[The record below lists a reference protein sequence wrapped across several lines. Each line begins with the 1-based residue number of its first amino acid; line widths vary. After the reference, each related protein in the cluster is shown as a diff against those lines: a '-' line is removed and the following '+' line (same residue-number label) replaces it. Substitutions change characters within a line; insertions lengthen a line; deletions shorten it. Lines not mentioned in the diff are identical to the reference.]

1 MNAPACSLKNSVR
14 EYWKERVSD
23 WKVASSLQTGSDAY
37 FLEVERYRFEKL
49 DYLERVVDYQG
60 WADCSV
66 LDVGCG
72 LATDLSK
79 FARGGAKV
87 TGVDLAPRAVELAQQ
102 NFAQR
107 GLEGNFA
114 VMDGEYLDFPDDS
127 FDFVYCHT
135 VLHFTPNP
143 EAMIAEIHRVLKP
156 GGHALLMTINRRSW
170 LYRLHRSFGVKLDYC
185 DAPIFRHFDP
195 AEFADLTSRF
205 DQRQIRVERFPVR
218 TEVHNGWK
226 ATLYNTLF
234 VDLYN
239 AMPER
244 LIGQSGYHLLALV
257 GDRWGPPKP

>member
-1 MNAPACSLKNSVR
+1 MNAPACSIKDSVR
-14 EYWKERVSD
+14 EYWTERVSD
-23 WKVASSLQTGSDAY
+23 WKVASTLQTGSDAF

-49 DYLERVVDYQG
+49 DYLDRIVNYQG
-60 WADCSV
+60 WADRSV

-72 LATDLSK
+72 LATDLSR
-79 FARGGAKV
+79 FARGDAEV
-87 TGVDLAPRAVELAQQ
+87 TGIDLAPTAIDLARQ

-107 GLEGNFA
+107 GLDGTFA
-114 VMDGEYLDFPDDS
+114 VMDGENLDFPDDA

-170 LYRLHRSFGVKLDYC
+170 LYRLHRSFGVKLDYR
-185 DAPIFRHFDP
+185 DAPVFRHFDP
-195 AEFADLTSRF
+195 AEFAALTSRF
-205 DQRQIRVERFPVR
+205 DQRQMLVERFPVR

-226 ATLYNTLF
+226 ATLYNSLF

-244 LIGQSGYHLLALV
+244 ITGQSGYHLIALV
-257 GDRWGPPKP
+257 GDQWGPRKP